1 MSSVFSTQIIGFVMT
16 SVDGASPPCV
26 RRCEVRVC
34 LCVLGGGGY
43 SKSPKLE
50 PVTLS
55 NTFPLAEQFWI
66 SPQVPHGF
74 VGEKSVG
81 QHFLN

>member
-1 MSSVFSTQIIGFVMT
+1 MSSVFSTQIIGSVMT
-16 SVDGASPPCV
+16 SVEGASLPRV
-26 RRCEVRVC
+26 RRCEAGVC
-34 LCVLGGGGY
+34 LCVRGY

-50 PVTLS
+50 PMTLS

-74 VGEKSVG
+74 VGEKSIG